1 MTMTVESVTAKTGAT
16 DVPAG
21 KIVLSVNNKASAEN
35 IKTLTDLK
43 AGDTVTITTAAATGQ
58 WRQAKYITSGYKK
71 LIENGQVVSG
81 LDSSGAPRTAIGLK
95 DDGTAI
101 FYTIDGRQS
110 GYSVGAS
117 ESLLAQRLLAAGLH
131 HRRMPGRRRLHHA
144 DRHPSQR
151 HFFQPNQPTFRRQ

>member
-58 WRQAKYITSGYKK
+58 WRQAKYITSGYK
-71 LIENGQVVSG
+71 S
-81 LDSSGAPRTAIGLK
+81 
-95 DDGTAI
+95 
-101 FYTIDGRQS
+101 
-110 GYSVGAS
+110 
-117 ESLLAQRLLAAGLH
+117 
-131 HRRMPGRRRLHHA
+131 
-144 DRHPSQR
+144 
-151 HFFQPNQPTFRRQ
+151 